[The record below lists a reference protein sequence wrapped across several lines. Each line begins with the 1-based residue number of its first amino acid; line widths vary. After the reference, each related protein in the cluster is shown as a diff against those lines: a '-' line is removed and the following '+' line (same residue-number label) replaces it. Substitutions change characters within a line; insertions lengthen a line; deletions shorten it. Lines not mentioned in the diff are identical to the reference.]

1 MLQIHYF
8 SFSCSSCCGV
18 AAAIAPA
25 AALLG
30 ASAAT
35 DLQAGACKARVC
47 KEAVIQCWGSKNCT
61 SMQPNQRE
69 GVRGVAGVPKGRGA
83 MSSSA
88 GSSSSRSTGRLGI
101 LRPATPQER
110 RRQQQR
116 GGLTPVANLSHHGWL
131 KEARHTQTTAML
143 LHKDGIAAH
152 VQKQQHITPLGAI
165 CLISLGRAHHGW
177 PAAGAMAWLPAKNN
191 TAVVLHR
198 KWAPTQVSGHQ
209 RAHTHVQTLLLRYSM

>member
-61 SMQPNQRE
+61 SMQPNQCE
-69 GVRGVAGVPKGRGA
+69 GVQGVAGVPGGVQCHHLLVPPAAAALAALASFALRHRKSVDG
-83 MSSSA
+83 SSSA
-88 GSSSSRSTGRLGI
+88 
-101 LRPATPQER
+101 
-110 RRQQQR
+110 
-116 GGLTPVANLSHHGWL
+116 
-131 KEARHTQTTAML
+131 
-143 LHKDGIAAH
+143 AA
-152 VQKQQHITPLGAI
+152 
-165 CLISLGRAHHGW
+165 
-177 PAAGAMAWLPAKNN
+177 
-191 TAVVLHR
+191 
-198 KWAPTQVSGHQ
+198 
-209 RAHTHVQTLLLRYSM
+209 